1 MDKFAVIDIE
11 INWNDEVMSIGFDG
25 GKACVI
31 NRRQGTILCVWLR
44 IANIIGLY

>member
-25 GKACVI
+25 GE
-31 NRRQGTILCVWLR
+31 GLC
-44 IANIIGLY
+44 YK